1 MTVSKPFLLMAGE
14 RRGELPAGVVDQAVD
29 AAVAADHFG
38 HGGAHRL
45 LVADVAGHHFSAAAV
60 FG

>member
-1 MTVSKPFLLMAGE
+1 LLIAMSGA
-14 RRGELPAGVVDQAVD
+14 RELPAGVVDQAVD

-38 HGGAHRL
+38 HGGAHRI
-45 LVADVAGHHFSAAAV
+45 LVADVAGHHFGAAAV